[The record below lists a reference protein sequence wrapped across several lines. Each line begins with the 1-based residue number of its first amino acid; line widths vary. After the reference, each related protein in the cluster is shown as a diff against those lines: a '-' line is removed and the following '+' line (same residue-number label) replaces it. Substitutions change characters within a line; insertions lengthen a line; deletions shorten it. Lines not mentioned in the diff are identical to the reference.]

1 MNTWS
6 ANELS
11 MIEAADEMEIAPS
24 RRDGSLREPVTVWVV
39 REGGDLFVR
48 SYRGAE
54 GRWYR
59 GAQVRH
65 EGHIRSGDI
74 DKDVA
79 FVAET
84 DHAANAR
91 IDTAYLDK
99 YGRYGAQFVE
109 PMLAEAA
116 RATTLRLVPR

>member
-1 MNTWS
+1 MSTWS
-6 ANELS
+6 DNELS
-11 MIEAADEMEIAPS
+11 MIEAADELEIAPS
-24 RRDGSLREPVTVWVV
+24 RRDGSLREPVTIWVV
-39 REGGDLFVR
+39 REGADLFVR
-48 SYRGAE
+48 SYRGAQ

-65 EGHIRSGDI
+65 EGHIRSGGI

-84 DHAANAR
+84 DRGANAR
-91 IDTAYLDK
+91 IDAAYQEK
-99 YGRYGAQFVE
+99 YGRYGPQYVE
-109 PMLAEAA
+109 PMVAEPA